1 MISEKLTIELQ
12 EIIKTHYGVNLSFGL
27 KNHQV
32 YVEKL
37 ELGFVQPKLLTTTH
51 TY

>member
-37 ELGFVQPKLLTTTH
+37 ELGFVLAKELSSTLF
-51 TY
+51 